1 MYADR
6 RLRVLFTISMVLVSL
21 AGLRSVWF
29 ALAKAD
35 TLSIQAAGQQLSGRE
50 VLALRGEITDRSGDP
65 LAVSEPAADVAV
77 SSKQVLQLRTLVPPQ
92 QPAVMAAVIAKSLDL
107 PEDEVLAK
115 LVSGKGFE
123 YLGRSV
129 PDTKIQAMKDRAKR
143 QGVKLNGVTYTPR
156 NRRVYPNNALA
167 GQLLGSFGTDDKA
180 LSGLE
185 YALDDRL
192 RGTNG
197 RTVDTNAASGSSLRR
212 KIEKPMVP
220 GKDVGLTLD
229 TRIQQMTE
237 DALQEL
243 GQTYRPKRATAIVM
257 QPDGQVLSMANWPRI
272 DPNKPNEAPDGYD
285 SNLALNFNY
294 EPGSTFKAVA
304 VSGALQDRIVTP
316 QTQFTVP
323 GAYQVADR
331 VINDS
336 HPHGVEVM
344 TPGQILAQSS
354 NIGAIKIGQRLNAEK
369 GTAAFDGWMRKFGF
383 GKPTGIG
390 MPEQQGLLLPVKDYS
405 GSTMGN
411 LPMGQGQ
418 LVTPMQI
425 ANLYATIANGGVL
438 RKPTLVRTVGGQ
450 PISRPKG
457 TRILRPDVAKEV
469 RGMLTGVFEAGGTA
483 SGVKVPGY
491 TLAGKTGTTEVFD
504 EQLKEYSKVRNV
516 ASIAGFAPAQD
527 PKVVI
532 VVVADEPAGGGFG
545 ATVAGPAFA
554 QIARYAM
561 QYLKVPTNK

>member
-6 RLRVLFTISMVLVSL
+6 RLRVLFAISMTLVAL

-35 TLSIQAAGQQLSGRE
+35 TLSVRAAGQQLQGRD
-50 VLALRGEITDRSGDP
+50 VLALRGEIADRNGDP

-77 SSKQVLQLRTLVPPQ
+77 SSKQVLEMKEQTPPQ
-92 QPAVMAAVIAKSLDL
+92 QPAAMAAVISKSLDL

-115 LVSGKGFE
+115 LNSGKGFA
-123 YLGRSV
+123 YLGRTV

-143 QGVKLNGVTYTPR
+143 LKIRLNGITYEPR

-167 GQLLGSFGTDDKA
+167 GQVLGTFGIDDKA
-180 LSGLE
+180 GSGLE
-185 YALDDRL
+185 YALDSKL

-197 RTVDTNAASGSSLRR
+197 RTVDTTAGSGSALRR

-257 QPDGQVLSMANWPRI
+257 QPDGQVLSMANWPRVN
-272 DPNKPNEAPDGYD
+272 PNHLDAASAPYTN
-285 SNLALNFNY
+285 NLALNFNY

-304 VSGALQDRIVTP
+304 VSGALQDHVVTP
-316 QTQFTVP
+316 ETPFTVP
-323 GAYQVADR
+323 YSIQVADR
-331 VINDS
+331 TISDA
-336 HPHGVEVM
+336 HGHGTEVM
-344 TPGQILAQSS
+344 TPGRILAESS
-354 NIGAIKIGQRLNAEK
+354 NVGAIKIGLKLNQDK
-369 GTAAFDGWMRKFGF
+369 GKGAFDGWMRKFGF
-383 GKPTGIG
+383 GSPTGIG
-390 MPEQQGLLLPVKDYS
+390 MPEQQGLLLPVDKYS

-411 LPMGQGQ
+411 LPIGQGQ
-418 LVTPMQI
+418 FVTPMQI
-425 ANLYATIANGGVL
+425 ANLYATVANGGVL
-438 RKPTLVRTVGGQ
+438 RKPTVVRTVDGKLVQ
-450 PISRPKG
+450 RPKG
-457 TRILRPDVAKEV
+457 TRVLRPEVAKEV
-469 RGMLTGVFEAGGTA
+469 QGMLTGVFEAGGTA

-491 TLAGKTGTTEVFD
+491 SLAGKTGTTEVFD
-504 EQLKEYSKVRNV
+504 ETLKEYSKTRNV
-516 ASIAGFAPAQD
+516 ASIAGFAPAKD
-527 PKVVI
+527 PRVVI
-532 VVVADEPAGGGFG
+532 VVVADEPAGGGYG